1 MSYNLDPSNIQIG
14 GFPYDINPEYWSNP
28 GRVLRSPRETLDRI
42 EKLSAELSKL
52 RIDAMKQILEL
63 FREHPTRVYAFEYEG
78 SEWEGSTIK
87 VYNEVA
93 YSFCPP
99 VSFTYRG
106 DEHREYLYNVFVD
119 DDGIIKVGFHKNNY
133 GNIELGNISDDSIG
147 DVLSFIL
154 HAKDYSLSSY
164 RDLQNGGVFYRDIQ

>member
-93 YSFCPP
+93 YSFVPLLALHIEGMNT
-99 VSFTYRG
+99 VNTFTTFSSMTM
-106 DEHREYLYNVFVD
+106 ESL
-119 DDGIIKVGFHKNNY
+119 K
-133 GNIELGNISDDSIG
+133 LDSIRTIMG
-147 DVLSFIL
+147 TL
-154 HAKDYSLSSY
+154 
-164 RDLQNGGVFYRDIQ
+164 N